1 MSPALDVSLF
11 AFSSIV
17 DMSPASQVLAG
28 GGQVF
33 KCLCYF
39 SESRC
44 FQPIFSHTHWS
55 VCVHFH
61 DPVSGDIAQSSDVCH
76 LLSAENREQKIFSLE
91 NLQTFSQSFFLF
103 IFLSWLAL
111 KVVDKVEESHILYV
125 WRQILVF
132 TTEQQS

>member
-1 MSPALDVSLF
+1 M
-11 AFSSIV
+11 
-17 DMSPASQVLAG
+17 
-28 GGQVF
+28 
-33 KCLCYF
+33 
-39 SESRC
+39 
-44 FQPIFSHTHWS
+44 
-55 VCVHFH
+55 HFH
-61 DPVSGDIAQSSDVCH
+61 DPVSGDIAQSPDVCH